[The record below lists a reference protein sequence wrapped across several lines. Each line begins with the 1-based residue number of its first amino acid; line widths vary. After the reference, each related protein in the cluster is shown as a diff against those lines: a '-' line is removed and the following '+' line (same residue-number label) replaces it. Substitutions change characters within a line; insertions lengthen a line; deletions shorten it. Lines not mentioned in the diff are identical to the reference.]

1 MGYHKDHIIENLM
14 IREGVMVNL
23 DELTKA
29 IVVGDSDAS
38 LELTKKALDV
48 RISATEILGRGLLPG
63 MEIIGKQFEKSEIFF
78 PELLMAAN
86 AMKGAV
92 VLLRPELSK
101 RKVSPAGKYVIG
113 TVEGDA
119 HDIGKNIVKM
129 MLEQN
134 EWEVTD
140 LGTDVPTEKFCSVI
154 ENGNFDILG
163 LSALLTIT
171 MTAMDDVIKALKAAG
186 LRDKVKIMVGGAPLT
201 QSFADQIGADAYAK
215 DAVEAT
221 RKAKSLI

>member
-1 MGYHKDHIIENLM
+1 MLNF
-14 IREGVMVNL
+14 

-38 LELTKKALDV
+38 LELTKKAMNAG
-48 RISATEILGRGLLPG
+48 ISATEILGRGLLPG
-63 MEIIGKQFEKSEIFF
+63 MEIIGKQFEKEEIFF
-78 PELLMAAN
+78 PELLAAAD
-86 AMKGAV
+86 AMKAAV
-92 VLLRPELSK
+92 ALLKPELSK
-101 RKVSPAGKYVIG
+101 SKIPPAGKYVIG

-134 EWEVTD
+134 GWEVTD
-140 LGTDVPTEKFCSVI
+140 LGTDVPIEKFCSVI
-154 ENGNFDILG
+154 EEGSFDILG

-171 MTAMDDVIKALKAAG
+171 MPAMGDVIKALRAAG
-186 LRDKVKIMVGGAPLT
+186 LRDKVKVMIGGAPLT

-221 RKAKSLI
+221 RKAKSLISR

>member
-1 MGYHKDHIIENLM
+1 MGSF
-14 IREGVMVNL
+14 

-29 IVVGDSDAS
+29 IVIGDSDAS
-38 LELTKKALDV
+38 LELTKKAMNAG
-48 RISATEILGRGLLPG
+48 ISVTEILGRGLLPG
-63 MEIIGKQFEKSEIFF
+63 MEMIGEQFEKSEIFF

-86 AMKGAV
+86 AMKAAV
-92 VLLRPELSK
+92 ALLRPELLKSK
-101 RKVSPAGKYVIG
+101 APPAGKYVIG

-134 EWEVTD
+134 GWEVTD

-154 ENGNFDILG
+154 EEGGFDILG

-171 MTAMDDVIKALKAAG
+171 MLVMDDVIKALKAAG
-186 LRDKVKIMVGGAPLT
+186 LRDKVKIMVGGAPVT

-221 RKAKSLI
+221 KKAKSLISR